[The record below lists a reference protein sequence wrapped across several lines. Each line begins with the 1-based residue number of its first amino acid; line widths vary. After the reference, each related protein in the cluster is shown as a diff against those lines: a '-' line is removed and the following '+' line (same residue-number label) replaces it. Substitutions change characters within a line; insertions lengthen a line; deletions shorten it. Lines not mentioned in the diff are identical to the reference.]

1 MLNLN
6 IFLSVVYLVIHSHVQ
21 KTLCFYA
28 FINSR
33 NYTAVKL
40 LPGAKLEG
48 GKGGVASPQ
57 NTNHPDW
64 QGNLNDRM

>member
-21 KTLCFYA
+21 KSTLCFYA

-48 GKGGVASPQ
+48 VRGGGECRRIECRVIK
-57 NTNHPDW
+57 
-64 QGNLNDRM
+64 